1 MIPFLDV
8 QQLNARF
15 ESVFKN
21 VFADFLNAG
30 QCILGNKLMQFENE
44 FAEYCGTK
52 HCVGV
57 ASGLDAITLLCKG
70 YIELGKLKVGDE
82 VLVSANT
89 YIASILGLINAGL
102 IPVLVEPNENEFIIS
117 VENIEKQ
124 ITTKIKMILA
134 VHLYG
139 ELADMKEINVLAK
152 KHGLLVIEDAAQ
164 AHGAVDVNGVK
175 AGNLSDGGAFSFYPS
190 KNLGALG
197 DGGAITTNNQELFAI
212 VQKLRNYGASEKYKN
227 DIKGVNSRL
236 DELQAAFLSIK
247 LKQLDA
253 DNNKR
258 RVLAKYYFEHINNN
272 KITLPS
278 YNVSDS
284 HVFHVFVIKCKSRN
298 ELQKYL
304 LNNEIQTVIHYPIP
318 PHKQKALKEY
328 GYLKLPI
335 TEQIHDEVLSLPISP
350 IQTISATKKIVSILN
365 KF

>member
-1 MIPFLDV
+1 MIKFLDV

-15 ESVFKN
+15 ESAFKDE
-21 VFADFLNAG
+21 FSKFLNTG
-30 QCILGNKLMQFENE
+30 QCILGNKLLQFEKE
-44 FAEYCGTK
+44 FAEYCGAK

-70 YIELGKLKVGDE
+70 YIELGKLKLGDE
-82 VLVSANT
+82 VLVPANT
-89 YIASILGLINAGL
+89 YIASILGVINAGL
-102 IPVLVEPNENEFIIS
+102 IPVFIDPANDSFNIS
-117 VENIEKQ
+117 AENIEKQ
-124 ITTKIKMILA
+124 ISSKSKMILA

-139 ELADMKEINVLAK
+139 ELAEMKGINVLAK

-164 AHGAVDVNGVK
+164 AHGAVDVNGIK

-197 DGGAITTNNQELFAI
+197 DGGAITTNDSALFKVI
-212 VQKLRNYGASEKYKN
+212 MKLRNYGVSEKYKN

-253 DNNKR
+253 DNSKR
-258 RVLAKYYFEHINNN
+258 RVIAKHYFEQINND
-272 KITLPS
+272 KITFPN

-284 HVFHVFVIKCKSRN
+284 HVFHVFVIRCKNRST
-298 ELQKYL
+298 LQQYL
-304 LNNEIQTVIHYPIP
+304 LNNGIQTVIHYPIP

-328 GYLKLPI
+328 SYLKLPI
-335 TEQIHDEVLSLPISP
+335 TEQIHEEVLSLPISP
-350 IQTISATKKIVSILN
+350 IQTIKDTEKIVSILN